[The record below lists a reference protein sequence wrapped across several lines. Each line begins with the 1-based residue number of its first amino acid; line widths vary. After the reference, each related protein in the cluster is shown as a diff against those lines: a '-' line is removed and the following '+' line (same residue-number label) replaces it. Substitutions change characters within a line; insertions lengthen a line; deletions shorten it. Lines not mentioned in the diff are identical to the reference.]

1 MKFNLNQAVDLLGK
15 RYEIEAL
22 SILGKETFEGEVI
35 GFTMLKNND
44 FEFILDLQSG
54 LEVHAESEII
64 SMTICFP

>member
-22 SILGKETFEGEVI
+22 SFLGKETFEGEVV

-44 FEFILDLQSG
+44 FEFIVDSHSG
-54 LEVHAESEII
+54 LDVYEESEIVSLI
-64 SMTICFP
+64 ALI

>member
-22 SILGKETFEGEVI
+22 SILGKETFEGEVV

-44 FEFILDLQSG
+44 FEFIVDGHHGLDVYG
-54 LEVHAESEII
+54 ESEIVSLI
-64 SMTICFP
+64 ALI